1 MPLNAVAGTKHLL
14 TGTQMTLPGAFPR
27 GWGPEKGQKWDGG
40 GGALWSLL
48 GSIIKKGLRSLIP
61 PPAAISNPAGRGW

>member
-27 GWGPEKGQKWDGG
+27 AWGPVKGQKWDGDG
-40 GGALWSLL
+40 GVLVVFTWVNHKEGIK
-48 GSIIKKGLRSLIP
+48 IINSSPRC
-61 PPAAISNPAGRGW
+61 N